1 MRALPLVLFLFCY
14 AQLFAQPKDSLEL
27 LLPGTSGVERA
38 KLYYQLTS
46 FYQRNNLEKLGFYA
60 KEANEF
66 AKENPQPLIKAYA
79 AISLGGYYS
88 LSGKIDSAILTF
100 DKGYAEAEE
109 ARDTVVLI
117 KIAGNLGRTLIS
129 AGRAKEALEY
139 LYTSLRWLERY
150 PDDATNFRIR
160 SNITWANLEL
170 KRYKEAISFGRKSLP
185 LMENSQWEWIAAYLY
200 NNIAICY
207 GVTGNLDS
215 ARYFVDKSLIVT
227 DKSRDNSL
235 KANAYFILGKIYLE
249 SGKLELALEQ
259 YQLARKLREKIGNP
273 FFIVSDLFAIADL
286 YYQMGDYKQGV
297 KTASE
302 ALALA
307 EKHDLLLKFDATYLT
322 LAKNFEGLK
331 DFKNAS
337 KYYYLW
343 AITKDSLYQQ
353 SQAEAIAEMSTKYET
368 EKKEQQL
375 VLQQSK
381 LDQQQAQLSKTY
393 VVVVGLVIII
403 ALVMIILYLVSN
415 RHKKQQQLA
424 EKKRQ
429 LEVREAY
436 INATIQS
443 QENERKRV
451 AQDLHDGMGQLIAA
465 LSMFMTKLSSAT
477 PPEERMA
484 VVEEAETILK
494 DMHKEVRAVAFN
506 LMPQTLIQHGLVAA
520 LQEMA
525 YRLNESGKIKIE
537 ITSFQ
542 IPQRLTEVKEISLYR
557 ILQEWVTNI
566 IKYAKATKVVIN
578 LVDNEDEISVTVEDN
593 GEGFNMAELDQGNG
607 NGWKNIQSRLNLLK
621 GSIDLDSMRGRN
633 GTTLMLSIP
642 KESETITAEAN
653 A

>member
-1 MRALPLVLFLFCY
+1 MRALPILFCLLCY
-14 AQLFAQPKDSLEL
+14 SLVSAQPQDSLEL
-27 LLPGTSGVERA
+27 LLPGTSGIERA
-38 KLYYQLTS
+38 KLYHQLTS
-46 FYQRNNLEKLGFYA
+46 FYQRSNFDKLSVYA
-60 KEANEF
+60 KEAEKF
-66 AKENPQPLIKAYA
+66 AAENPEPLIKAYA
-79 AISLGGYYS
+79 AICMGGYYS
-88 LSGKIDSAILTF
+88 STGKIDSAILTF
-100 DKGYAEAEE
+100 EKGYAHGQE
-109 ARDTVVLI
+109 ARDTAVLI
-117 KIAGNLGRTLIS
+117 KIVGNLGRTLIS
-129 AGRAKEALEY
+129 AGRAKDALEY

-160 SNITWANLEL
+160 TNITWANLEL

-185 LMENSQWEWIAAYLY
+185 LMENEQWEWMAAYTY
-200 NNIAICY
+200 NNLAICY
-207 GVTGNLDS
+207 GVSGNLDS
-215 ARYFVDKSLIVT
+215 ARYFVDKSLRVT
-227 DKSRDNSL
+227 DKSGDNGL
-235 KANAYFILGKIYLE
+235 KANAYFILGKIYSE
-249 SGKLELALEQ
+249 SGKLALALEQ
-259 YQLARKLREKIGNP
+259 YQLARALREKIGNP

-331 DFKNAS
+331 DYKNAS

-368 EKKEQQL
+368 EKKQQQL
-375 VLQQSK
+375 VLQQTK
-381 LDQQQAQLSKTY
+381 LDQQQAQLTKTY
-393 VVVVGLVIII
+393 IVVAALIIII
-403 ALVMIILYLVSN
+403 ALIVIILYLVSN
-415 RHKKQQQLA
+415 RYKKQQQLA
-424 EKKRQ
+424 DKKRQ

-443 QENERKRV
+443 QESERKRV
-451 AQDLHDGMGQLIAA
+451 AQDLHDGMGQLISA
-465 LSMFMTKLSSAT
+465 LGMFMNKLS
-477 PPEERMA
+477 PETSQAERIA
-484 VVEEAETILK
+484 IVEEAETILK

-525 YRLNESGKIKIE
+525 IRLNESGKIKIE

-542 IPQRLTEVKEISLYR
+542 IPERMVEVKEISLYR

-566 IKYAKATKVVIN
+566 IKYAKASKVSIN

-593 GEGFNMAELDQGNG
+593 GEGFDVSALDKGNG
-607 NGWKNIQSRLNLLK
+607 NGWKNMQSRINLLK
-621 GSIDLDSMRGRN
+621 GSIEIDSSNGRS
-633 GTTLMLSIP
+633 GTTLLLSIP
-642 KESETITAEAN
+642 KEEVMVEMETKV
-653 A
+653 